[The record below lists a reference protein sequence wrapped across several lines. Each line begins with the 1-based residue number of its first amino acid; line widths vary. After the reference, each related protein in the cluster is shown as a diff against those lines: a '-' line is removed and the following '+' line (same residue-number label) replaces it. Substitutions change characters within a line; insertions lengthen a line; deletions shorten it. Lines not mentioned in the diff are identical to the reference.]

1 MIVMD
6 KEFTGDDNHTTANGG
21 AMKGLSPC
29 YLMASI
35 MTAEEL
41 EEAAH

>member
-1 MIVMD
+1 MD

-21 AMKGLSPC
+21 AMKGLSP